1 MTVASWYISLH
12 ISSGLIFSGR
22 DNRQPDNM
30 DILADIFYISNFTKM
45 GHSTMQI
52 FYEIG
57 LVDKLLRLAVCS
69 FVHSLFEH
77 LNCRIKTNQ
86 CPVINRMPISL
97 QFPCVNC

>member
-1 MTVASWYISLH
+1 MVEALRHQTKMTVASWYISLH

-52 FYEIG
+52 FYENG
-57 LVDKLLRLAVCS
+57 LVDNLIQFGVTVTEA
-69 FVHSLFEH
+69 
-77 LNCRIKTNQ
+77 CR
-86 CPVINRMPISL
+86 R
-97 QFPCVNC
+97 

>member
-1 MTVASWYISLH
+1 MAVASWYISLH

-52 FYEIG
+52 FYENG
-57 LVDKLLRLAVCS
+57 LVDNLIQFGVTVTEA
-69 FVHSLFEH
+69 
-77 LNCRIKTNQ
+77 CR
-86 CPVINRMPISL
+86 R
-97 QFPCVNC
+97 